1 MHDMPHG
8 NCSTPPDY
16 AQGLEKRYGMLMTHE
31 EVVRELKFPSLGAL
45 RAARQRGALKLQAI
59 KVPGRR
65 EHLYL
70 TKQVADVLLDWCS
83 RVSEETPM

>member
-1 MHDMPHG
+1 MHDISPS
-8 NCSTPPDY
+8 NYSAPPDY
-16 AQGLEKRYGMLMTHE
+16 PLGLEKRYGMFMTHE
-31 EVVRELKFPSLGAL
+31 EVVRELKFPSPGAL

-65 EHLYL
+65 EHLYI